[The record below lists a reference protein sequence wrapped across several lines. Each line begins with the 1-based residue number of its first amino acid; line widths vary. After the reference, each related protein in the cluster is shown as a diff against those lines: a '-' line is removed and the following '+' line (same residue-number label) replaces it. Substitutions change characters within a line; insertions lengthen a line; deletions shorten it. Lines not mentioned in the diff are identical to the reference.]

1 MTKARLPVQ
10 VKVDTTKPGCSR
22 EILLASPRG
31 FCAGVVRAVEIVER
45 ALEIYGAPIYVKH
58 AIVHNRH
65 VVRRLENLGAV
76 FVEDLD
82 QVPRGANTIF
92 SAHGVSPA
100 VRDQAER
107 LGLIIVDA
115 TCPLVTKVHAE
126 ARRYAGL
133 RATILLVGHRSHVE
147 VQGTFGEAPE
157 RTLIIEDVADA
168 ENVRVADPANV
179 ALITQT
185 TLSLDDTAEI
195 VAVLK
200 RRFPDLRQPGKEDIC
215 FATQNR
221 QNAVKA
227 LAKVAD
233 VVLVVGAAE
242 SSNSKRLVEVAR
254 AVGTPAHLI
263 ESVRQ
268 LDPAWLEDAT
278 TIGVTAGASAPE
290 DIVGELVAAL
300 AQRYAASVREIE
312 VASEDVVFSLPPQLQ
327 PPESTA

>member
-1 MTKARLPVQ
+1 MMKARLPVQ
-10 VKVDTTKPGCSR
+10 VKVDAMKPECSR
-22 EILLASPRG
+22 EILLARPRG

-221 QNAVKA
+221 QNAVKV
-227 LAKVAD
+227 LAKAAD

-242 SSNSKRLVEVAR
+242 SSNSQRLVEVSR

-300 AQRYAASVREIE
+300 AQRYAASVRELE
-312 VASEDVVFSLPPQLQ
+312 VASEDVVFSLPPQFQ
-327 PPESTA
+327 PPQSTA

>member
-1 MTKARLPVQ
+1 MMKARLPVQ
-10 VKVDTTKPGCSR
+10 IKVDTMKPGCR
-22 EILLASPRG
+22 KEILLARPRG

-45 ALEIYGAPIYVKH
+45 ALENCGAPVYVKH

-65 VVRRLENLGAV
+65 VVRRLEDLGAV
-76 FVEDLD
+76 FVEELD
-82 QVPRGANTIF
+82 QVPRGANTVF

-100 VRDQAER
+100 VRDQAAR
-107 LGLIIVDA
+107 LGLNVVDA

-133 RATILLVGHRSHVE
+133 RATIFLVGHRGHVE

-157 RTLIIEDVADA
+157 QTLIIEDVADA
-168 ENVRVADPANV
+168 ENVQVADPANV

-200 RRFPDLRQPGKEDIC
+200 RRFPHLQQPGKEDIC

-227 LAKVAD
+227 LAEVAD

-242 SSNSKRLVEVAR
+242 SSNSQRLVEVSR

-263 ESVRQ
+263 ESVLQ

-290 DIVGELVAAL
+290 DIVEELVAAL
-300 AQRYAASVREIE
+300 SQRYAASVREMQ
-312 VASEDVVFSLPPQLQ
+312 VASEDVVFSLPPSLQ
-327 PPESTA
+327 SPQSTA